1 MDVLKYIKE
10 FLFLISGLTVLFA
23 AVVIALVL
31 FFVPWGLGIYLGD
44 VVGYSMP
51 VVCVVIISCYMFYY
65 CVARH
70 FDLIDGV

>member
-23 AVVIALVL
+23 AAVIALVL

-51 VVCVVIISCYMFYY
+51 VVYVVIISCYMFYY

-70 FDLIDGV
+70 FDLIDEV